1 MVFERAQPQA
11 GNWRYVYISGLH
23 FQSMETQVTL
33 NDVLADVDKLQS
45 EVQEMRQR
53 INDVED
59 STMAPDDRQ
68 ALDAAESDMKEGLTE
83 RLT

>member
-1 MVFERAQPQA
+1 MAFEIAQPQ
-11 GNWRYVYISGLH
+11 GGDRRYVYISGLH

-33 NDVLADVDKLQS
+33 NDILADVGNLQS

-68 ALDAAESDMKEGLTE
+68 ALDGAEADMKEGLTE